1 MPKLCQ
7 ITARIHQI
15 QREYSAPVFPG
26 QEVESR
32 KRCLDASTAS
42 GGAGL
47 KAAANIQHISYEKDT
62 DEGMLDAGCSKT
74 WKPLL
79 LSPALSYLEVCN
91 SSKKCLIAKEI
102 DLEACNNHKV
112 NRCLARYSPRAT
124 TTNRPT
130 TGR

>member
-42 GGAGL
+42 GGDGL
-47 KAAANIQHISYEKDT
+47 KAAANIQHIYFVRERIQMK
-62 DEGMLDAGCSKT
+62 GCYPGCSKHG
-74 WKPLL
+74 KLCFFYPP
-79 LSPALSYLEVCN
+79 SPVWQ
-91 SSKKCLIAKEI
+91 
-102 DLEACNNHKV
+102 
-112 NRCLARYSPRAT
+112 LAILVR
-124 TTNRPT
+124 NV
-130 TGR
+130 

>member
-7 ITARIHQI
+7 ITVRIHQI

-62 DEGMLDAGCSKT
+62 DEGMLS
-74 WKPLL
+74 WLP
-79 LSPALSYLEVCN
+79 
-91 SSKKCLIAKEI
+91 
-102 DLEACNNHKV
+102 
-112 NRCLARYSPRAT
+112 
-124 TTNRPT
+124 
-130 TGR
+130 